1 MGPGTVGLAA
11 TQVNVLVNT
20 MLAAGEGT
28 GAVSWLTYAFRI
40 MYLPIGLFGVSIA
53 TAVLPT
59 VSRHTAVRD
68 DDGVRNTVSEGM
80 SLMMMLNVP
89 ATVGLIV
96 LAVPIIQL
104 LFERR
109 AFTPADTANTAAA
122 LQLYALGL
130 LGYSVVRIA
139 SPTFYALGQN
149 RTPVQVSIA
158 TMAVN
163 AALNV
168 GLVRVLGFKGLAL
181 GTSIAALFNATVL
194 LLFLRRRLHGLNGG
208 RLFFSFVRILTAS
221 AAMGAAAVGASV
233 FLTAR
238 LPGGSVPLQ
247 IVRLGAA
254 IGAALLTLSAAAWLL
269 RIQEFK
275 AGVAIVTR
283 RFRPRVG

>member
-1 MGPGTVGLAA
+1 V
-11 TQVNVLVNT
+11 
-20 MLAAGEGT
+20 
-28 GAVSWLTYAFRI
+28 
-40 MYLPIGLFGVSIA
+40 
-53 TAVLPT
+53 
-59 VSRHTAVRD
+59 
-68 DDGVRNTVSEGM
+68 
-80 SLMMMLNVP
+80 
-89 ATVGLIV
+89 
-96 LAVPIIQL
+96 
-104 LFERR
+104 
-109 AFTPADTANTAAA
+109 DTANTAAA

-194 LLFLRRRLHGLNGG
+194 LLLLRRRLHGLNGG
-208 RLFFSFVRILTAS
+208 RLFFSFVRILAAS

-233 FLTAR
+233 FLTSR
-238 LPGGSVPLQ
+238 LPGAGIPLQ
-247 IVRLGAA
+247 VVRLGAA